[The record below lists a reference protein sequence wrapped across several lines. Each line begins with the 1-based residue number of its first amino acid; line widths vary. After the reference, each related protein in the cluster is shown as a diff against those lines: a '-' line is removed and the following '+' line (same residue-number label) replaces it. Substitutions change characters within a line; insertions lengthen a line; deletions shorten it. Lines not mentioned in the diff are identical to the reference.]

1 MGLAIKENSK
11 VSRNLCSIWRRCL
24 KSPKNVTY
32 PPCCRPNE
40 TFLKRSLK
48 GSKGSRGERN
58 SIKSNLNKQVKSLL
72 KVRAG
77 RDAGQAASGRNRSGQ
92 TKIKMPNTFDTF
104 QTPNGKFNGC
114 FGMRW
119 VGGGGGGEK
128 GFFFKKIPPQ
138 KPLVESKGIFQTR
151 SDLSCQPTK

>member
-1 MGLAIKENSK
+1 MAIKENSK

-58 SIKSNLNKQVKSLL
+58 SIKSNLKKQVKSLL

-104 QTPNGKFNGC
+104 QTPNGKSLGTNPQDKIQWLFWNEMG
-114 FGMRW
+114 W
-119 VGGGGGGEK
+119 GGGGGGDK
-128 GFFFKKIPPQ
+128 VYF
-138 KPLVESKGIFQTR
+138 
-151 SDLSCQPTK
+151 